1 MSRGGSREVE
11 KLSISDLSYSPYLTI
26 IDNLNALLTS
36 LFSANEQG
44 AFYVPKPIVN
54 GTQALFQDAAGTVP
68 VTADGDPV
76 GRMLDQSGNGNHA
89 TQSVSGRRPVYRT
102 DGTLHWLEGDGVDDS
117 LKTAGIPQ
125 IANDGA
131 GFYFSMGADPA
142 MYSMRV
148 SQYSAGGDRRGFSTN
163 SSGPQSIQY
172 LAGASLSS
180 SYNSGLLVDVATP
193 SSAHVFSTMWEGAG
207 ASNEAQINND
217 SILTASS
224 ALASAGSSFDQE
236 IELFTVNNGLKAVS
250 GKLYGVFVL
259 DKYLNPAE
267 SRALRSYIASLSG
280 VTL

>member
-1 MSRGGSREVE
+1 MSAITSAIRQSIRPSIRSSFGGTPDQ
-11 KLSISDLSYSPYLTI
+11 LQ
-26 IDNLNALLTS
+26 ALITS
-36 LFSANEQG
+36 LFSAGEQG
-44 AFYVPKPIVN
+44 AFYIPRPVVN

-148 SQYSAGGDRRGFSTN
+148 SQYSASGDRRGFSTN

-180 SYNSGLLVDVATP
+180 SYNSNLLVDVATP

-224 ALASAGSSFDQE
+224 ALASAGSSSDQE
-236 IELFTVNNGLKAVS
+236 IELFTINNGLEAVS

>member
-1 MSRGGSREVE
+1 MGHRYKGVQRYSLPFKVLGILDS
-11 KLSISDLSYSPYLTI
+11 LS
-26 IDNLNALLTS
+26 NLITS

-224 ALASAGSSFDQE
+224 ALASAGSSSDQE

>member
-1 MSRGGSREVE
+1 MPSLVRPLVSSLKKSLKGVALDE
-11 KLSISDLSYSPYLTI
+11 LS
-26 IDNLNALLTS
+26 ALITS
-36 LFSANEQG
+36 LFSAGEQG
-44 AFYVPKPIVN
+44 AFYIPRPIVN
-54 GTQALFQDAAGTVP
+54 GVQSLFQDAAGTVP

-163 SSGPQSIQY
+163 SSGTQSIQY

-180 SYNSGLLVDVATP
+180 SYNSNLLVDVATP

>member
-1 MSRGGSREVE
+1 MSAITSAIRQSIRPSIRSSFGGTPDQ
-11 KLSISDLSYSPYLTI
+11 LQ
-26 IDNLNALLTS
+26 ALITS
-36 LFSANEQG
+36 LFSAGEQG
-44 AFYVPKPIVN
+44 AFYIPRPVVN

-148 SQYSAGGDRRGFSTN
+148 SQYSASGDRRGFSTN

-180 SYNSGLLVDVATP
+180 SYNSNLLVDVATP

>member
-1 MSRGGSREVE
+1 MPSLVRPLVSSLKKSLKGVALDE
-11 KLSISDLSYSPYLTI
+11 LS
-26 IDNLNALLTS
+26 ALITS
-36 LFSANEQG
+36 LFSAGEQG
-44 AFYVPKPIVN
+44 AFYIPRPIVN
-54 GTQALFQDAAGTVP
+54 GVQSLFQDAAGTVP

-224 ALASAGSSFDQE
+224 ALASAGSSSDQE
-236 IELFTVNNGLKAVS
+236 IELFTINNGLKAVS

>member
-1 MSRGGSREVE
+1 MSRINQSMRSSLVGPLVSR
-11 KLSISDLSYSPYLTI
+11 LRSGLTVQ
-26 IDNLNALLTS
+26 DLNALIKS
-36 LFSANEQG
+36 LFSSGEQG
-44 AFYVPKPIVN
+44 ALYVPKPTVN

-102 DGTLHWLEGDGVDDS
+102 DGTLHWLEGDGVDDF

>member
-1 MSRGGSREVE
+1 MSAITSAIRQSIRTAIRSSFGITVDERPA
-11 KLSISDLSYSPYLTI
+11 LS
-26 IDNLNALLTS
+26 TS
-36 LFSANEQG
+36 LFSAGEQG
-44 AFYVPKPIVN
+44 AFYIPRPIVN
-54 GTQALFQDAAGTVP
+54 GVQSLFQDAAGTVP

-180 SYNSGLLVDVATP
+180 SYNSNLLVDVATP

>member
-1 MSRGGSREVE
+1 MPSLVRPLVSSLKKSLKGVALDE
-11 KLSISDLSYSPYLTI
+11 LS
-26 IDNLNALLTS
+26 ALITS
-36 LFSANEQG
+36 LFSAGEQG
-44 AFYVPKPIVN
+44 AFYIPRPIVN
-54 GTQALFQDAAGTVP
+54 GVQSLFQDAAGTVP

-163 SSGPQSIQY
+163 SSGAQSIQY

-224 ALASAGSSFDQE
+224 ALASAGSSSDQE
-236 IELFTVNNGLKAVS
+236 IELFTINNGLEAVS

>member
-1 MSRGGSREVE
+1 MIQKKRKQRNEVID
-11 KLSISDLSYSPYLTI
+11 KLK
-26 IDNLNALLTS
+26 ALINS

-44 AFYVPKPIVN
+44 AFYIPRPIVN
-54 GTQALFQDAAGTVP
+54 GVQSLFQDAAGTVP

-148 SQYSAGGDRRGFSTN
+148 SQYSASGDRRGFSTN